1 MESFERKL
9 LIEMLKTIKKCDD
22 RLKDLESIFLK
33 EPSHSDIEDIITPV
47 TEELMNEIIELTGSR
62 LVFMAIA

>member
-1 MESFERKL
+1 MESFEKKI
-9 LIEMLKTIKKCDD
+9 LIELLKTIKKCDD

-33 EPSHSDIEDIITPV
+33 EPSHGDIEDIITPV
-47 TEELMNEIIELTGSR
+47 TKELMDEIIELTGSK